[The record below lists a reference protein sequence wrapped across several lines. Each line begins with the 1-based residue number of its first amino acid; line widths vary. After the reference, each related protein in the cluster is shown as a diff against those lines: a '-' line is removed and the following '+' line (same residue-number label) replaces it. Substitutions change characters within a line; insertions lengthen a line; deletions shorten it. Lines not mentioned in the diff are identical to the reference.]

1 MQCQRC
7 GKELGDSARCSFCG
21 YENKE
26 GNVREM
32 SNIEKNFYDGVTI
45 DEGDIN
51 NQNFSGSNSYTSQN
65 NFKSS
70 RRTFYIADNSSFFS
84 RMFDKL
90 LNGLINNSTISK
102 IAVALIVIAI
112 SVLTLF
118 VALPVMFVLL
128 ALGIAFLIFS
138 NLGR

>member
-7 GKELGDSARCSFCG
+7 GKELGDSTRCSFCG

-51 NQNFSGSNSYTSQN
+51 NKNSAEDNSQN

-70 RRTFYIADNSSFFS
+70 RRTVYISDNSSFFS

-90 LNGLINNSTISK
+90 LNGLINNSTVSK

-118 VALPVMFVLL
+118 VALPIMFVLL

-138 NLGR
+138 NLGK

>member
-7 GKELGDSARCSFCG
+7 GKELGDSTRCSFCG

-51 NQNFSGSNSYTSQN
+51 NKSSADDNSQN

-70 RRTFYIADNSSFFS
+70 RRTVYISDNSSFFS

-118 VALPVMFVLL
+118 VALPIMFVLL

>member
-7 GKELGDSARCSFCG
+7 GKELGDSTRCSFCG

-51 NQNFSGSNSYTSQN
+51 NKNSADDNSFNSQN

-70 RRTFYIADNSSFFS
+70 RRTVYISDNSSFFS

-90 LNGLINNSTISK
+90 LNGLINNSTVSK
-102 IAVALIVIAI
+102 IAVALIVIAL

-118 VALPVMFVLL
+118 VALPIMFVLL

-138 NLGR
+138 NLGK